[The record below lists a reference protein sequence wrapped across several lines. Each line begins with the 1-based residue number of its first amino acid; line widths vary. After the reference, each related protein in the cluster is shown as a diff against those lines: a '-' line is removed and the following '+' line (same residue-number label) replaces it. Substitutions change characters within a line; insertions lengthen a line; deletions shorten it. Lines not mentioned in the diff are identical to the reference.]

1 MTGVRIALVVDDCL
15 VRGKKEEVEK
25 VMHAIRNTK
34 EGMFT
39 CTEPKYLT
47 MDNPIDFVGFRL
59 SMTQE
64 EDGVG
69 YWMDQEGDVEQ
80 FVIDH
85 GIEIDPDKLVEC
97 PMPNKDALFRDE
109 TLLDS
114 KERTVCK
121 SIIGGLSWFATS
133 LRLA

>member
-25 VMHAIRNTK
+25 VMHAIGDDE

-47 MDNPIDFVGFRL
+47 MDSPLDFVGFRL
-59 SMTQE
+59 SITQE

-69 YWMDQEGDVEQ
+69 YWMDQEGDR
-80 FVIDH
+80 
-85 GIEIDPDKLVEC
+85 C
-97 PMPNKDALFRDE
+97 RA
-109 TLLDS
+109 
-114 KERTVCK
+114 VCD
-121 SIIGGLSWFATS
+121 
-133 LRLA
+133 